1 MVKKIYYCETE
12 AYDVIISAD
21 EETGDI
27 RWTDDA
33 LLDEIDGELPVWIN
47 MFDMDRPTRAKIV
60 FSFLQNCGDDD
71 NWKLAEDYDLTLE
84 QLLDGVK
91 IIDETEIDF

>member
-12 AYDVIISAD
+12 AYDLIISVGED
-21 EETGDI
+21 GET
-27 RWTDDA
+27 RWTDDS
-33 LLDEIDGELPVWIN
+33 LLDVIDGELPVWIN

-60 FSFLQNCGDDD
+60 FSFLQSGGDDD
-71 NWKLAEDYDLTLE
+71 NWNLAEDYDVTLE
-84 QLLDGVK
+84 QLLNGVR